1 MGRSTATG
9 NRGFTLLE
17 LLIVLAIIGILA
29 TLAQPSWFW
38 ATAKAR
44 ESVLKEN
51 LFALRETLDQFYA
64 DKGKYPDSLD
74 ELVSAGY
81 LRQIPKDPITKSE
94 RTWTVVPPP
103 EGLEGGIY
111 DVRSG
116 APGSG
121 SNGVPFAEW

>member
-1 MGRSTATG
+1 MGPSTG
-9 NRGFTLLE
+9 IGKRGFTLLE
-17 LLIVLAIIGILA
+17 LMIVVAIIGILA

-44 ESVLKEN
+44 ETVLKEN

-74 ELVSAGY
+74 ELVSTGY

-94 RTWTVVPPP
+94 RTWVVLPPP
-103 EGLEGGIY
+103 EGVQGGIY

-116 APGSG
+116 APGNG
-121 SNGVPFAEW
+121 KDGVPFADW

>member
-1 MGRSTATG
+1 MGPGTRIG
-9 NRGFTLLE
+9 RRGFTLLE
-17 LLIVLAIIGILA
+17 LMIVVAIIGILA
-29 TLAQPSWFW
+29 TLAQPSWFY

-44 ESVLKEN
+44 EAVLKEN

-81 LRQIPKDPITKSE
+81 LRQIPKDPITNSE
-94 RTWTVVPPP
+94 RTWVVVPPP

-116 APGSG
+116 APGNG
-121 SNGVPFAEW
+121 KDGVPFADW

>member
-64 DKGKYPDSLD
+64 DKGKYPDTLD
-74 ELVSAGY
+74 ELVSTGY

>member
-17 LLIVLAIIGILA
+17 LMIVLAIIGILA
-29 TLAQPSWFW
+29 SLAQPSWFW

-64 DKGKYPDSLD
+64 DRGKYPDSLD
-74 ELVSAGY
+74 ELVSTGY
-81 LRQIPKDPITKSE
+81 LRQIPSDPITKSG
-94 RTWTVVPPP
+94 RTWTVLPPP

-116 APGSG
+116 APGNG

>member
-1 MGRSTATG
+1 MGPSTRIG
-9 NRGFTLLE
+9 RRGFTLLE
-17 LLIVLAIIGILA
+17 LMIVVAIIGILA

-38 ATAKAR
+38 TTAKAR

-74 ELVSAGY
+74 ELVSTGY

-94 RTWTVVPPP
+94 RTWVVLPPP

-116 APGSG
+116 APGNG
-121 SNGVPFAEW
+121 SDGVPFADW

>member
-1 MGRSTATG
+1 MGPGTRIG
-9 NRGFTLLE
+9 RRGFTLLE
-17 LLIVLAIIGILA
+17 LMIVVAIIGILA

-74 ELVSAGY
+74 ELVSTGY
-81 LRQIPKDPITKSE
+81 LRQIPKDPVTKSE
-94 RTWTVVPPP
+94 RTWVVLPPP

-116 APGSG
+116 APGNG
-121 SNGVPFAEW
+121 SSGVPFADW

>member
-1 MGRSTATG
+1 MGPGTRIG
-9 NRGFTLLE
+9 KRGFTLLE
-17 LLIVLAIIGILA
+17 LMIVVAIIGILA

-44 ESVLKEN
+44 EAVLKEN
-51 LFALRETLDQFYA
+51 LFALRETLDQYYA

-74 ELVSAGY
+74 ELVSTGY
-81 LRQIPKDPITKSE
+81 LRQIPKDPVTNSE
-94 RTWTVVPPP
+94 RTWVVVPPP

-116 APGSG
+116 APGNGSG
-121 SNGVPFAEW
+121 GVPFAEW

>member
-1 MGRSTATG
+1 MGPGTRIG
-9 NRGFTLLE
+9 RRGFTLLE
-17 LLIVLAIIGILA
+17 LMIVVAIIGILA

-74 ELVSAGY
+74 ELVSTGY
-81 LRQIPKDPITKSE
+81 LRQIPKDPVTKSE
-94 RTWTVVPPP
+94 RTWVVLPPP

-111 DVRSG
+111 DIRSG
-116 APGSG
+116 APGNG
-121 SNGVPFAEW
+121 SNGVPFADW